1 MRISEVAGTIGSGHD
16 SGYRREENADQNCE
30 SGRDVSDNLVV
41 SVLGRLQVGY
51 VSSVRDELSVL
62 WAKEIKLKVDCYKR

>member
-1 MRISEVAGTIGSGHD
+1 MRISEVTGTIGSGHD
-16 SGYRREENADQNCE
+16 SGYRREENADQNRE

-62 WAKEIKLKVDCYKR
+62 WAKEIKLKVDCYKW